1 MTAIVASRSLIR
13 GSSTKPRSSCSA
25 TWSTKSP
32 YSGSLSTSISAVSV
46 TPSTELNYAVPSDQM
61 VAVPAAPIRM
71 KEQCRLSGDPG
82 NAYPTSM
89 VAIRPSAVVSVIE
102 A

>member
-1 MTAIVASRSLIR
+1 MR
-13 GSSTKPRSSCSA
+13 
-25 TWSTKSP
+25 
-32 YSGSLSTSISAVSV
+32 AVSV
-46 TPSTELNYAVPSDQM
+46 TPSTEVKDALPSDQM

-71 KEQCRLSGDPG
+71 KEACRWSGDPG

-89 VAIRPSAVVSVIE
+89 VAIRPSAVVNVIE

>member
-1 MTAIVASRSLIR
+1 M
-13 GSSTKPRSSCSA
+13 
-25 TWSTKSP
+25 
-32 YSGSLSTSISAVSV
+32 SAVSV
-46 TPSTELNYAVPSDQM
+46 TPSTEVNDAFPSDQM